1 MNAYMQIRMS
11 KEMKDE
17 FQRIAKENA
26 QNPSQLVRNW
36 IKDYIEENK
45 KEELN
50 KMLKEVDV
58 RVTSDWLKENME
70 FLYDAILD
78 QAEEFAEDETNT
90 FTHEE
95 FEEMKSEGF
104 EVSISIS
111 DYGTHWAVIVYVND
125 DTSAWFHDNAKT
137 WFKEDLE
144 KILKLGEED
153 EE

>member
-1 MNAYMQIRMS
+1 MDANMQIRMP

-36 IKDYIEENK
+36 ITKYIEENK

-70 FLYDAILD
+70 FLYDAILN

-95 FEEMKSEGF
+95 FDEMKSEGF

-125 DTSAWFHDNAKT
+125 DTSAWFHDNVKT
-137 WFKEDLE
+137 WATEDLE
-144 KILKLGEED
+144 KLIKLAEED
-153 EE
+153 E

>member
-1 MNAYMQIRMS
+1 MEAYMQIRMP

-17 FQRIAKENA
+17 FQRIANENA

-58 RVTSDWLKENME
+58 RVTSEWLQQNIED
-70 FLYDAILD
+70 LYDTIIEK
-78 QAEEFAEDETNT
+78 AEEFAEDETNT
-90 FTHEE
+90 FTKEE
-95 FEEMKSEGF
+95 FEKMKSEGF

-111 DYGTHWAVIVYVND
+111 DYGTHWDLIVYVND
-125 DTSAWFHDNAKT
+125 DTSAWIHESVLNYTNEELK
-137 WFKEDLE
+137 
-144 KILKLGEED
+144 KIIKLAEED
-153 EE
+153 E